1 MRLSSNERYLELVR
15 DSLNSAILPEL
26 QTEAAKA
33 TFGLVQSVLAELQKR
48 EQRWAGL
55 LDQRLVSGQALSEKL
70 AAMLQELGDQTPAAA
85 NEADDHVVARHD
97 ALTQLLARQCDALIS
112 GRARLETAEQHAQ
125 VSALLREAA
134 EWECH
139 YYRAQVQPLS
149 EADATEPLSDKNGR
163 IDLQILQRFVRERH
177 PQGDAVSITEMT
189 VIPGGYGKQ
198 TSMFTLREADG
209 RERELIARKND
220 RHPMVLRG
228 MFCIEN
234 EFELVRAVSGT
245 GYPAPKPLWLGLNVP
260 DVDNAFYVMEKL
272 PGRIPG
278 SFLGGVGEKG
288 VSEELL
294 LDIATQLARLHA
306 IPLETF
312 SDFIH
317 RYDDAQLLVA
327 GEAGTVSS
335 CYRRAVEAWGRYESE
350 VAHLPS
356 PYFHFLRDWLLR
368 NIPADTRRPVLVH
381 GDFNIHN
388 LLVERE
394 RVSGVL
400 DWECAQF
407 GAPEQDLAYIQPHLS
422 RLIDWDRFM
431 ARYAEAGGRAVNPA
445 TLSFYQAYSM
455 MRLHVG
461 MNHGLRN
468 LQQGINRDIRYSV
481 IELAFAP
488 QLMEFGMAS
497 ARP

>member
-1 MRLSSNERYLELVR
+1 MRLSSNERYLDLVR
-15 DSLNSAILPEL
+15 HSLNSAILPEL
-26 QTEAAKA
+26 QSDAAKA
-33 TFGLVQSVLAELQKR
+33 TFGLIQSVLTELQKR
-48 EQRWAGL
+48 EQRWDSL
-55 LDQRLVSGQALSEKL
+55 LDQRLASGRALSLKLTERLRQLGEEPKPL
-70 AAMLQELGDQTPAAA
+70 AAASDP
-85 NEADDHVVARHD
+85 VASHD
-97 ALTQLLARQCDALIS
+97 ALTQLLAQQCDALIGHRTRVRS
-112 GRARLETAEQHAQ
+112 AEQHAE

-134 EWECH
+134 EWECQ
-139 YYRAQVQPLS
+139 YYRDQVQPLS
-149 EADATEPLSDKNGR
+149 EASAEEALSDENGR
-163 IDLQILQRFVRERH
+163 IDLETLQRFVRAQH
-177 PQGDAVSITEMT
+177 PQGEAVSITQMSA
-189 VIPGGYGKQ
+189 IPGGYGKQ
-198 TSMFTLREADG
+198 TSRISLREKDG
-209 RERELIARKND
+209 RERELIVRKND

-228 MFCIEN
+228 MFRIEN
-234 EFELVRAVSGT
+234 EFELVRAVSAT
-245 GYPAPKPLWLGLNVP
+245 GYPAPKPLWPGLNLP
-260 DVDNAFYVMEKL
+260 DVDNDFYVMEKL

-278 SFLGGVGEKG
+278 SFLGGVRDKAI
-288 VSEELL
+288 SEELL

-306 IPLETF
+306 IPLDTF

-317 RYDDAQLLVA
+317 RYDDAELLA
-327 GEAGTVSS
+327 TGESGSVSA
-335 CYRRAVEAWGRYESE
+335 CYRRAVQAWAHYESE

-368 NIPADTRRPVLVH
+368 NIPEDARQPVLVH

-388 LLVERE
+388 LLVENE

-431 ARYAEAGGRAVNPA
+431 ARYHEAGGRAVDPA

-461 MNHGLRN
+461 MNHGLFN

-497 ARP
+497 AWA

>member
-1 MRLSSNERYLELVR
+1 MQLSSNERYLELVR
-15 DSLNSAILPEL
+15 NSLNSAILPEL
-26 QTEAAKA
+26 QTDAAKA
-33 TFGLVQSVLAELQKR
+33 SFGLIQSVLGELQKR
-48 EQRWAGL
+48 EQRWSHL
-55 LDQRLVSGQALSEKL
+55 LEQRVVSGQALSAKL
-70 AAMLQELGDQTPAAA
+70 AAMLQLDVPTTASG
-85 NEADDHVVARHD
+85 
-97 ALTQLLARQCDALIS
+97 DALIQHDVLTQRLAQQCNALIAS
-112 GRARLETAEQHAQ
+112 RAQLKTVEQQAQ

-134 EWECH
+134 EWECQ
-139 YYRAQVQPLS
+139 YYRNQVQPLT
-149 EADATEPLSDKNGR
+149 EAAAVEPISDKNGR
-163 IDLQILQRFVRERH
+163 IDLETLQRFVRAQH
-177 PQGDAVSITEMT
+177 AQGDAVSITQMAA
-189 VIPGGYGKQ
+189 VPGGYGKQ
-198 TSMFTLREADG
+198 TSRFSLRERDG
-209 RERELIARKND
+209 TERELIARKND

-234 EFELVRAVSGT
+234 EFELVRAVSST
-245 GYPAPKPLWLGLNVP
+245 GYPAPTPLWLGLNVP
-260 DVDNAFYVMEKL
+260 NVDNDFYVMEKL

-278 SFLGGVGEKG
+278 SFLGGVGQAG
-288 VSEELL
+288 VSEQLL
-294 LDIATQLARLHA
+294 LDIAAQLARLHA
-306 IPLETF
+306 IPLDIF
-312 SDFIH
+312 SDFIQ
-317 RYDDAQLLVA
+317 RYDDAELLAA
-327 GEAGTVSS
+327 GTAGTVSA
-335 CYRRAVEAWGRYESE
+335 CYRRAVEAWARYESE

-368 NIPADTRRPVLVH
+368 NIPEDSRRPVLVH

-388 LLVERE
+388 LLVENE

-431 ARYAEAGGRAVNPA
+431 ARYVEAGGRAVDSA

-461 MNHGLRN
+461 MNHGLLN